1 LTPPLIARAQGITD
15 WTTPSNPRR
24 NNGRKGEV
32 KYTKVSNKYDPLDD
46 VETNAAAEI
55 DKVEDEK
62 GKKKGAELGKQSSV
76 CVRAL
81 SFLHPQCRPTFA

>member
-1 LTPPLIARAQGITD
+1 LTPPLIARAQDITD

-32 KYTKVSNKYDPLDD
+32 KSTKVSNKYDPLDD

-55 DKVEDEK
+55 DKDEK
-62 GKKKGAELGKQSSV
+62 GKKKGAESGKQSSV
-76 CVRAL
+76 CARPL
-81 SFLHPQCRPTFA
+81 FLCYTTV